1 MIINTFHKL
10 KLILSKKDYR
20 KLYLFLILSFFAM
33 ILEILS
39 VGLIIPFLNSLVR
52 GGINFEIFEF
62 LNFLNNLDIMGIVLI
77 LVFIYSIKS
86 IFLTFFSYLQS
97 RYLAN
102 IRASLSNTL
111 FKLYINR
118 PYEFHL
124 KNNTSKLIRN
134 IGETNL
140 IVYTIKSTIIL
151 INEALVMLGIS
162 LFIIIFQPK
171 ISFFVIVILSLIGY
185 LFYKIIQGKM
195 KLWGKI
201 RQESSGNLLKIQN
214 ESFRLIKEIKILN
227 RAKHIFE
234 KFFLNNNKIVQSE
247 FKHNFISSLPRLW
260 LEWLVI
266 VTFLSAVSFMVV
278 DGKNLSEI
286 IVVIGVFTAAAF
298 RIMPSLTKIMNSIQ
312 AILYQ
317 QVVLNTV
324 SEEVQSLSKA
334 NLGHTTNKKDI
345 SSKSDFSLKIE
356 NLGFSYSNTKT
367 VFKEINLQFDK
378 GKIYGICGPS
388 GSGKT
393 TLINLILGFLQPLK
407 GKILFNGEN
416 IFNNLRSWRNNIGF
430 VPQEIFLFDGT
441 IKENILLHLPEKEIN
456 KIDLD
461 NSIKNA
467 NLDEFINSSDKGLD
481 TGIGEFGDKI
491 SGGQKQRV
499 GISRAILSKPKILIL
514 DEFTSSLD
522 TKTEEKILNEITFLK
537 KDMIIII
544 ISHRLSTLNLCD
556 EIFKFDK
563 EKLIQTK

>member
-1 MIINTFHKL
+1 MITNTFHKL

-39 VGLIIPFLNSLVR
+39 VGLIIPFLNSLVK

-171 ISFFVIVILSLIGY
+171 ISFFVIIILILIGF
-185 LFYKIIQGKM
+185 LFYKTIQGKM
-195 KLWGKI
+195 RLWGKI

-234 KFFLNNNKIVQSE
+234 KFFSNNDKIVQSE

-298 RIMPSLTKIMNSIQ
+298 RIMPSLTKIMNSTQ

-324 SEEVQSLSKA
+324 SEQVQSLSKA
-334 NLGHTTNKKDI
+334 NLDHPTDKKDI
-345 SSKSDFSLKIE
+345 SSKRDFSLKVE

-441 IKENILLHLPEKEIN
+441 IIEIILLNFPKKEIN
-456 KIDLD
+456 IIDLD

>member
-1 MIINTFHKL
+1 MITNTFHKL

-20 KLYLFLILSFFAM
+20 KLYFFLILSFFAM

-52 GGINFEIFEF
+52 GGINFGIFE
-62 LNFLNNLDIMGIVLI
+62 FLNNLDIIGIVLI
-77 LVFIYSIKS
+77 LVFIYSLKS
-86 IFLTFFSYLQS
+86 IFLTFFSYLQA

-134 IGETNL
+134 VGETNL
-140 IVYTIKSTIIL
+140 IVYIIKSTIIL
-151 INEALVMLGIS
+151 INEALVMLGVS
-162 LFIIIFQPK
+162 FFIIIFQPK

-185 LFYKIIQGKM
+185 LFYKIIQSRI

-234 KFFLNNNKIVQSE
+234 KFFSNNDKIVQSE
-247 FKHNFISSLPRLW
+247 FKHNFISSIPRLW

-266 VTFLSAVSFMVV
+266 VIFLSAVSFMVL

-298 RIMPSLTKIMNSIQ
+298 RIMPSLTRIMNSIQ

-324 SEEVQSLSKA
+324 SEQVQSLSKA
-334 NLGHTTNKKDI
+334 NLDHPTDKKDI
-345 SSKSDFSLKIE
+345 SSKKDFSLKIE
-356 NLGFSYSNTKT
+356 NLGFSYSSSET

-407 GKILFNGEN
+407 GKILFNEEN
-416 IFNNLRSWRNNIGF
+416 IFNNLRSWRNNIGL

-461 NSIKNA
+461 SSIKNA

-491 SGGQKQRV
+491 SGGQRQRV
-499 GISRAILSKPKILIL
+499 GIARSILNKPKILIL

-522 TKTEEKILNEITFLK
+522 NNTEEKILGEISRLK
-537 KDMIIII
+537 KDKIIII
-544 ISHRLSTLNLCD
+544 ISHKLSTLSFCD
-556 EIFKFDK
+556 KIY
-563 EKLIQTK
+563 KLENQTLSQTK

>member
-1 MIINTFHKL
+1 MILNTFIKL
-10 KLILSKKDYR
+10 KMILEKKEYN
-20 KLYLFLILSFFAM
+20 KMYFFLALSFLAM
-33 ILEILS
+33 LLEILS
-39 VGLIIPFLNSLVR
+39 VGLIIPFLNSLVS
-52 GGINFEIFEF
+52 GEIS
-62 LNFLNNLDIMGIVLI
+62 LDIFKIFNFIEGLSINYIITILIV
-77 LVFIYSIKS
+77 VYSFKA
-86 IFLTFFSYLQS
+86 IFLTFFTFLQS
-97 RYLAN
+97 KYLAG
-102 IRASLSNTL
+102 IRAGLSNKL

-118 PYEFHL
+118 SYDFHL

-134 IGETNL
+134 VGETNL
-140 IVYTIKSTIIL
+140 IVLVIKAMITFV
-151 INEALVMLGIS
+151 NEFLVMFGIS

-171 ISFFVIVILSLIGY
+171 ISFFVIIILSLIGF
-185 LFYKIIQGKM
+185 LFYKTVQGKM
-195 KLWGKI
+195 RFWGKI
-201 RQESSGNLLKIQN
+201 RQESTGNLLKIQN

-234 KFFLNNNKIVQSE
+234 KFFSNNDKIVQSE
-247 FKHNFISSLPRLW
+247 FKHSFISSLPRLW

-266 VTFLSAVSFMVV
+266 VTFLSAVSFMVL

-324 SEEVQSLSKA
+324 SEQVQSLSKA
-334 NLGHTTNKKDI
+334 NLDHPTDKKDI
-345 SSKSDFSLKIE
+345 SSKRDFSLKVE
-356 NLGFSYSNTKT
+356 NLGFSYNNSKT

-407 GKILFNGEN
+407 GKILFNEEN

-441 IKENILLHLPEKEIN
+441 IKENILLYLPEKEIN
-456 KIDLD
+456 TIDLD

-499 GISRAILSKPKILIL
+499 GISRAILSKPKVLIL

-537 KDMIIII
+537 KDRIIII